1 MISGGS
7 PPPTSWRPGAR
18 RGGLLSDLL
27 GDMRRLP
34 GQVRDLFLLASRR
47 LWASRRIFVGLQ
59 IGVIVAAAVAATIPL
74 YSNGALMRL
83 LASELKPQNDRP
95 PGAVMLRYLHQ
106 SGDQFTAKKLGRL
119 QAVVATL
126 PTRAGIGTHGVH
138 FYMASTQSSLATDSH
153 STVPEDPSVQRSAF
167 LEAEVGFAQHI
178 HLLAGKMYAAK
189 LGPHGTYQ
197 AVVSQAT
204 ERNLHVLIGQTYHF
218 AETGLSNH
226 INVRIVGIYQRLN
239 RAGGF
244 WPYQFENNNL
254 VVSSALFQ
262 KDLMFNPRIPL
273 EEATWYTVLRL
284 SQLAPSN
291 ALHLISALEAFQTAA
306 GQAMPRTTLAVS
318 PLSELRA
325 YAAQLGVMQQEMLL
339 ISLPILALTIYYIVM
354 TAGLAISQERNE
366 IAVLVSRGAR
376 TWQILS
382 LYMAEWLI
390 MGVVAIVLAPLPAA
404 LLTEIV
410 GASTGFLSFVNRQ
423 PLALM
428 PNAAMYEYAIV
439 AAIGSLAAAML
450 PVWSATR
457 QSIIGYKQDAA
468 RIMRAPV
475 WRRLYLDLIL
485 GAVALYAWHT
495 FSQDRAAAAAAH
507 AGSFALSPLL
517 YLVPAVFMA
526 AAGLFFVRIL
536 PYVIRAVDA
545 LVGKY
550 APLPLVVAARQ
561 LARTPAQFSPLI
573 FLLIFTVSLGYYS
586 ASAAR
591 TLNANLADALAYQT
605 GSDISLYEVWAQQGI
620 SALGTSASSAGLESL
635 GTSGGGSS
643 SGAASIGASGTS
655 PTTAVGVGVG
665 GGGSGGLSATA
676 GGGSA
681 TSSSATGQSAP
692 LQFGGVGQAVGL
704 LPGQTAQ
711 PSALLSGQSVAEP
724 PFAPNLK
731 QPGVLS
737 AARVFLEKARVIVG
751 GRTYPQ
757 AGQLMAIQP
766 AQFYQTSWWRPDLS
780 PYSFFAYMQALGT
793 HYNGV
798 LVSRSFLS
806 KMSLQPGDSVSL
818 ALSGGHTVG
827 SFEVLGPI
835 VNWPGVYS
843 SRGPIFVANWVYVE
857 NTFGVQPYYVWF
869 KTKPTASVAAIVK
882 GLEKSKLFATSPV
895 DRRVLLGKAHAQPER
910 TGSNGLLTIGFLVA
924 SLLTVLGYLLYAVL
938 SLRSR
943 LLQMGLLRAMGLT
956 RGALSV
962 AVISEQVFL
971 LLAGIAGG
979 LYVGVWTAYLY
990 LPFFQSAT
998 GPAVPPFLVLG
1009 AGPDLLR
1016 MGVILA
1022 VLLGLAIAGL
1032 AQSLRGLRIGEAV
1045 KLGEE

>member
-1 MISGGS
+1 MISGDA
-7 PPPTSWRPGAR
+7 PPPAPWRPATR

-27 GDMRRLP
+27 ADMRRLP
-34 GQVRDLFLLASRR
+34 GQVRDLFLLAGRR
-47 LWASRRIFVGLQ
+47 LWASRRVFVGLQ
-59 IGVIVAAAVAATIPL
+59 IGVIVAASVAATIPL

-95 PGAVMLRYLHQ
+95 AGAVMLRYLHQ
-106 SGDQFTAKKLGRL
+106 SGDQFTSKKLARL
-119 QAVVATL
+119 QAVVSTL
-126 PTRAGIGTHGVH
+126 PARAGIGTHGVN

-153 STVPEDPSVQRSAF
+153 SAVPEDPSVQRSAF
-167 LEAEVGFAQHI
+167 FEAEVGFAHHV
-178 HLLAGKMYAAK
+178 HLLAGKMYSAK
-189 LGPHGTYQ
+189 PGPHGTYQ
-197 AVVSQAT
+197 AIVSQET

-218 AETGLSNH
+218 SETGMSNH
-226 INVRIVGIYQRLN
+226 VNVRIVGIYKRLN

-262 KDLMFNPRIPL
+262 KQLLFNQRIPL

-291 ALHLISALEAFQTAA
+291 ALHLIGALNAFQTAG

-339 ISLPILALTIYYIVM
+339 ISLPILALTVYYIVM

-366 IAVLVSRGAR
+366 IAVLVSRGAH

-382 LYMAEWLI
+382 LYLAEWLI
-390 MGVVAIVLAPLPAA
+390 MGAVAIVLAPLPAA

-410 GASTGFLSFVNRQ
+410 GASTGFLSFANRQ
-423 PLALM
+423 PLALV
-428 PNAAMYEYAIV
+428 PNATMYEYAVV

-468 RIMRAPV
+468 RLMRAPV
-475 WRRLYLDLIL
+475 WRRAYLDFIL
-485 GAVALYAWHT
+485 GGIALYAWHT

-507 AGSFALSPLL
+507 SGSFALSPLL

-536 PYVIRAVDA
+536 PYIIRALDA
-545 LVGKY
+545 LVGRY

-561 LARTPAQFSPLI
+561 LSRTPAQFSPLI

-605 GSDISLYEVWAQQGI
+605 GSDISLYEVWAQQGV
-620 SALGTSASSAGLESL
+620 SALGTSASSAGLETL
-635 GTSGGGSS
+635 GAGGTTGALSTTSTPSSGGGTSAS
-643 SGAASIGASGTS
+643 LPAQGVLGA
-655 PTTAVGVGVG
+655 
-665 GGGSGGLSATA
+665 A
-676 GGGSA
+676 GGGPLS
-681 TSSSATGQSAP
+681 SSSATQAP
-692 LQFGGVGQAVGL
+692 PQQFGGVGQAVGL
-704 LPGQTAQ
+704 LPGQTVQ
-711 PSALLSGQSVAEP
+711 PSALLSGQAVAEP

-731 QPGVLS
+731 QPGVVS

-757 AGQLMAIQP
+757 PGQLMAIQP
-766 AQFYQTSWWRPDLS
+766 AQFYQTAWWRPDLS

-798 LVSRSFLS
+798 LVSRSFLA
-806 KMSLQPGDSVSL
+806 KTSLQPGDSVSL
-818 ALSGGHTVG
+818 ALSGGHAVG

-869 KTKPTASVAAIVK
+869 KTKPSASVAAIVK

-895 DRRVLLGKAHAQPER
+895 DRRVLVGQAHAQPER

-938 SLRSR
+938 SLRGR
-943 LLQMGLLRAMGLT
+943 LLQMGLMRAMGLT
-956 RGALSV
+956 RAALSLSV
-962 AVISEQVFL
+962 VSEQVFL

-979 LYVGVWTAYLY
+979 LYVGIWTAFLY

-1032 AQSLRGLRIGEAV
+1032 SQSLRGLRIGEAV